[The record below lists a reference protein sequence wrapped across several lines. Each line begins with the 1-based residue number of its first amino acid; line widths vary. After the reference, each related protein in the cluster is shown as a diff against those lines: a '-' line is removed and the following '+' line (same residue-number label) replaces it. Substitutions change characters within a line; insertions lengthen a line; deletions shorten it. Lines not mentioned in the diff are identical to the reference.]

1 MDAYKDLSAT
11 DWLFFATVVLIWF
24 YMVSKAYR
32 WFLTI
37 LLRRGW
43 RWWNRKDA
51 KSLAVDSLYEAF
63 NISTLEQGSS
73 LIVKTEDGLVIQLYR
88 PKAVRDA

>member
-1 MDAYKDLSAT
+1 MDAFKDMSIT

-24 YMVSKAYR
+24 YMVSKVYR

-43 RWWNRKDA
+43 RWWNRKDDKA
-51 KSLAVDSLYEAF
+51 LAIDSFYEAF
-63 NISTLEQGSS
+63 NIASLEPGHTLTAKTKSG
-73 LIVKTEDGLVIQLYR
+73 LIIQVYR
-88 PKAVRDA
+88 PKEKRDA